1 MKYFNKTVDDKILYG
16 CLDGIGTVSSS
27 EKKAMLEYV
36 RLGNFLFDSPTYVKM
51 VVVANLLFF
60 IHMHI
65 IVIVVIAIS

>member
-1 MKYFNKTVDDKILYG
+1 MKYFNKTVDEKILYG

-27 EKKAMLEYV
+27 EKKTMLEYV

>member
-27 EKKAMLEYV
+27 EKKTMLEYV

-65 IVIVVIAIS
+65 IVIVVIGIS